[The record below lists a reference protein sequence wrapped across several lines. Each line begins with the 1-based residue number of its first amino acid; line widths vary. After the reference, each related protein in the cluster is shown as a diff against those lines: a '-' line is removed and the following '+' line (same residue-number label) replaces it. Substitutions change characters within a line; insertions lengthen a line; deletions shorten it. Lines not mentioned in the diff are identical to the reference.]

1 MRVNSTC
8 TADKICAHST
18 IFRLG
23 ETLVPGQRLCTWQN
37 KFNWLLETDDPSVQR
52 SVTKTCGI
60 LVDKQMEGHSR
71 TIVPLENTSPD
82 AHAKGFQICF

>member
-1 MRVNSTC
+1 MTQISSN
-8 TADKICAHST
+8 H
-18 IFRLG
+18 L
-23 ETLVPGQRLCTWQN
+23 N